1 MVCFDIFHLRVTK
14 TSRADCLRE
23 VFFLGVISVS
33 FNFHYCVGYEAR
45 TNLVGLSR
53 HHVLVSGLNHCV
65 PLLSLF
71 ISI

>member
-1 MVCFDIFHLRVTK
+1 MKVENLFSCHQINEERKVPLATL
-14 TSRADCLRE
+14 S
-23 VFFLGVISVS
+23 FLGHVM
-33 FNFHYCVGYEAR
+33 YVGYEGR
-45 TNLVGLSR
+45 TNWVGLSR